1 MTLFDT
7 IDILKKMCLEQ
18 PDVRMALD
26 GDVFEN
32 LNSNPS
38 VRYACVNM
46 TQTSHSEE
54 DGFDRY
60 GLSIFYIDRL
70 TDDRQNRLQIQSAG
84 KEILQNVIDY
94 FCDEFDAD
102 RTVLTF
108 TPFTQKFKDECA
120 GVWCNV
126 ELTIG
131 RQYSCPEGYSDGA
144 WKPVIEVVNNTDIT
158 VTVNGVYEPSE
169 GFTGFGKVVVDVPV
183 PVIEGEQKLNL
194 QAGDRGTLLP
204 SQGFDGFSEVSYEVE
219 PNEAYRELEVD
230 NNGTYVIEPSEG
242 FGGLDDVTVRVNIPL
257 QEKTAEISENGS
269 FTILPD
275 PEYRAME
282 KVDVVVDLQMQDK
295 EVNITSNGT
304 YTVTKDEGFAG
315 MDRVDVNVNVTIQE
329 KMPLF
334 NGVCFAGSTFTEF
347 PFRNYDWSMVYD
359 GNYLFMSCDNLTN
372 GDEFIDMIASGEA
385 PLKTM
390 LNMMRNVDVE
400 RIEGI
405 DFTKYGVLSTNA
417 FFNDSTTTL
426 KLVKNCKLYGVD
438 FLSNSQYQ
446 ARFDGCDWSAVK
458 NWERYI
464 FGLIS
469 VNDLSSY
476 TGTTFTPSTCTI
488 FDCNC
493 PPSIGSIIMNSG
505 SAPRGT
511 MLWYKPD
518 VGWENIYISLVGT
531 NYSFAAPFGFGPV
544 IDYSY
549 NPSSDDDTVV
559 WKGDGDW
566 MQTVELVKGA
576 DNQFSVPYVEDLDGK
591 WFFNGIDTGISGY
604 TKDMNGITI
613 IKPSSVPILHAEG
626 ESIFSMLWFLNQG
639 WVYDAEK
646 GAVCSTLTDGNKTQ
660 DMRIQVFGDTM
671 TLVYGQSSEKNYDY
685 MTILNDNGTEI
696 WSAKGSDA
704 DNLTATITGLN
715 NYKYVTFRYAKDLSG
730 AKGEDRAWIRSIT
743 YSN

>member
-169 GFTGFGKVVVDVPV
+169 GFTGFGKVVVDVDV

-230 NNGTYVIEPSEG
+230 DNGTYVIEPSEG

-257 QEKTAEISENGS
+257 QEKAAEIGENGS

-282 KVDVVVDLQMQDK
+282 KVDVVVDLQMQEK

-315 MDRVDVNVNVTIQE
+315 MDRVDVNVNVTTQE
-329 KMPLF
+329 KMPLY
-334 NGVCFAGSTFTEF
+334 NGVSFLNSTFTEF

-359 GNYLFMSCDNLTN
+359 GNYLFMNCQNLVN
-372 GDEFIDMIASGEA
+372 GDEFVDMIASGEV
-385 PLKTM
+385 PLRTM
-390 LNMMRNVDVE
+390 CQMMKDVNVE

-405 DFTKYGVLSTNA
+405 DFTKYGILSTDA
-417 FFNDSTTTL
+417 FRNSSSTNL
-426 KLVKNCKLYGVD
+426 KLVKNCKLYGD
-438 FLSNSQYQ
+438 NFLNDSQLN
-446 ARFDGCDWSAVK
+446 ARFVDCDWSTVMEWDNYQYGFIDVK
-458 NWERYI
+458 
-464 FGLIS
+464 
-469 VNDLSSY
+469 DLSSY
-476 TGTTFTPSTCTI
+476 TGTSFALSTCTVL
-488 FDCNC
+488 DCER
-493 PPSIGSIIMNSG
+493 PSSLTTLRQVNYNS
-505 SAPRGT
+505 S
-511 MLWYKPD
+511 MVWYRPD
-518 VGWENIYISLVGT
+518 SGWEDVQLNLLESFR
-531 NYSFAAPFGFGPV
+531 SFAVPFGFGPV

-549 NPSSDDDTVV
+549 NAPSDDDTVV
-559 WKGDGDW
+559 WDGEYASDDLL
-566 MQTVELVKGA
+566 TELVKGA
-576 DNQFSVPYVEDLDGK
+576 DNQFSVPYVEEDDGS
-591 WFFNGIDTGISGY
+591 WIFNGIRTGISGY

-639 WVYDAEK
+639 WAYDAEK
-646 GAVCSTLTDGNKTQ
+646 EAVCSTLKDANKTQ

-685 MTILNDNGTEI
+685 MSILDEYGREI
-696 WSAKGSDA
+696 WNAKGSDA

-715 NYKYVTFRYAKDLSG
+715 NNKYVTFRYSKDLSG
-730 AKGEDRAWIRSIT
+730 SNGEDRAWIRSIT